1 MARSRGPRRLYE
13 WIGQDFGLTVL
24 SATQV
29 ILGVGTA
36 ETDPVTIVRNRGQI
50 LVKGTPDA
58 VADDTVV
65 GLGIIVVSRQ
75 AEAVGGTSVPGPIA
89 DPQAAWLWHQYV
101 PLSAGGT
108 ALNGADLGSVVRVI
122 IDSKAQ
128 RKMNVNESL
137 AFIGEVSTTQYATVS
152 VNGGIRTLFMSS

>member
-1 MARSRGPRRLYE
+1 MYE
-13 WIGQDFGLTVL
+13 WIGQDFGLTIL

-89 DPQAAWLWHQYV
+89 DPQASWIWHQYV
-101 PLSAGGT
+101 PLSAGQTGID
-108 ALNGADLGSVVRVI
+108 GADMGSIVRVH

-137 AFIGEVSTTQYATVS
+137 AFIAELSTAQYSAVS
-152 VNGGIRTLFMSS
+152 VNGGIRTLFMAS

>member
-1 MARSRGPRRLYE
+1 MYE

-36 ETDPVTIVRNRGQI
+36 ETDPVTIVRNRGEI
-50 LVKGTPDA
+50 FVKGTPDA

-75 AEAVGGTSVPGPIA
+75 AESVGGTSVPGPIA
-89 DPQAAWLWHQYV
+89 DPQASWIWHQYV
-101 PLSAGGT
+101 PLSAGT
-108 ALNGADLGSVVRVI
+108 AGITGDDLGSMVRVSV
-122 IDSKAQ
+122 DSKAQ

-137 AFIGEVSTTQYATVS
+137 AFIAELSTAQYSAVS
-152 VNGGIRTLFMSS
+152 VNGGIRTLFMAS